1 MKHDKPMNLGCIAP
15 CCFVSYAPYTAM
27 AVGTETSFAVQIR
40 QQQEKVA
47 RRRDKV
53 QRIVKACQEV
63 QAAAQLQQVCTAV
76 QEHVPDVEQSCIMV
90 QWMLQEVADTGISG
104 ISWNPAKVPLILPC
118 RIAWMLQMHSWCQI
132 LPLF

>member
-1 MKHDKPMNLGCIAP
+1 M
-15 CCFVSYAPYTAM
+15 
-27 AVGTETSFAVQIR
+27 QIR

-76 QEHVPDVEQSCIMV
+76 QDHVPDVEQSCIMV
-90 QWMLQEVADTGISG
+90 QWMLQEVADTGISAY
-104 ISWNPAKVPLILPC
+104 SWSPAKVPLIFPSS
-118 RIAWMLQMHSWCQI
+118 IAWFTVATNAAGCTSPSQSCC
-132 LPLF
+132 